1 MAASTTSFDCVTGD
15 PLILILKGE
24 FCPPAKR
31 IVDNVSFWPLR
42 FIILKDWVIVPVAA
56 NTVSN
61 WMVSAEKE
69 ILASGLVMKESFLQE
84 MMSNANKKDIRNMNL
99 GICFKNTNNLKRTS
113 TGKRV
118 LHEYILFY

>member
-1 MAASTTSFDCVTGD
+1 
-15 PLILILKGE
+15 
-24 FCPPAKR
+24 
-31 IVDNVSFWPLR
+31 
-42 FIILKDWVIVPVAA
+42 
-56 NTVSN
+56 
-61 WMVSAEKE
+61 MVSAEKE